1 MRLVDARHYATDPG
15 RRCNPGHRPRGW
27 HRGPHACERCEAIR
41 NCVEASLLRWPQTGL
56 RHKPDC
62 GMSYD
67 GFRRV
72 GRVRGLWAL
81 EQRQCKT

>member
-1 MRLVDARHYATDPG
+1 MLDITRLTRVGDAPKATDVAAG
-15 RRCNPGHRPRGW
+15 TGDRTR
-27 HRGPHACERCEAIR
+27 ASDVKAIR
-41 NCVEASLLRWPQTGL
+41 NCVEASLLGWPQTGL

-62 GMSYD
+62 GMSYN

-72 GRVRGLWAL
+72 GRVRGLRAL